1 MRSLQLKAIQQL
13 QLLESPLPDPA
24 PGEVLIKVSH
34 CALCR
39 TDAKM
44 VHQGQ
49 RDLLLP
55 RILGH
60 EICGTRVE
68 TGERFV
74 VWPGRSCG
82 VCPACTRGWENL
94 CSRMKI
100 VGFHTDGGFAEYV
113 KISKSSLL
121 KVPENLSDP
130 LACLAEPLAC
140 TLNALEQAKVNR
152 DQTLLIYGGGPVGL
166 MMAMAAKS
174 LEAKPI
180 VVEQNPLKLQ
190 KSEKFREALGIERA
204 LDCHSLRASPFDVV
218 VNAAPSPG
226 ILPEGIDRLKAG
238 GCFCLFSG
246 LTGDTAYPVS
256 LLNEIHYRQ
265 LHLVGAYG
273 CTRRQM
279 EWALTLL
286 SALPEPAA
294 CLIDGIIALEEVPA
308 ALDAILAGNA
318 LKFIAKL

>member
-1 MRSLQLKAIQQL
+1 MRSLQLKAVQQL
-13 QLLESPLPDPA
+13 YLLESPVPNPG

-44 VHQGQ
+44 LQQGQ
-49 RDLLLP
+49 RDLVLP

-68 TGERFV
+68 TGERFA
-74 VWPGRSCG
+74 VWPGQSCG
-82 VCPACTRGWENL
+82 LCPPCAGGWENL

-100 VGFHTDGGFAEYV
+100 VGFHMDGGFAEYV

-121 KVPENLSDP
+121 KVPESLPDP

-140 TLNALEQAKVNR
+140 TLNALEQGKVSK
-152 DQTLLIYGGGPVGL
+152 DQTILIYGGGPVGL

-174 LEAKPI
+174 LEANPF
-180 VVEQNPLKLQ
+180 VVEQNPVKFQ
-190 KSEKFREALGIERA
+190 RSEKFRRALGIEGA
-204 LDCHSLRASPFDVV
+204 LDCHSFHSSTFDVV

-226 ILPEGIDRLKAG
+226 ILPEGIGKLKAG

-246 LTGDTAYPVS
+246 LTGDTAFPAS

-265 LHLVGAYG
+265 LHLAGAYG

-286 SALPEPAA
+286 AALPEPAA
-294 CLIDGIIALEEVPA
+294 CLIDGIIDLEEIPA
-308 ALDAILAGNA
+308 ALEAILAGNA